1 MLRFIFKLFTTA
13 FVAAIGFG
21 LGVHYGTNEKVAKI
35 EGAIEERL
43 ASAVTALESKI
54 KAGKADASADHAAAV
69 GVMQNADVA
78 AAEPA
83 QDQQSAEQ
91 TASAAEPAA
100 APIVEARAE
109 QPANDASPASA
120 EAPQQVASNQEQAP
134 AAAATDDQA
143 GALKTAQAAEPA
155 AAPAGD
161 DAKAKGGDKKKKKK
175 KAKAAKPDAGADKPA
190 DPQ

>member
-13 FVAAIGFG
+13 AVAAIGFSF
-21 LGVHYGTNEKVAKI
+21 GVHYGTNEKVAKI
-35 EGAIEERL
+35 EGAFEERL
-43 ASAVTALESKI
+43 ASAITTLESKI
-54 KAGKADASADHAAAV
+54 KAGKADSASADHAV
-69 GVMQNADVA
+69 GLLQSSETAS
-78 AAEPA
+78 AEPQ
-83 QDQQSAEQ
+83 QDQQPAEQ

-100 APIVEARAE
+100 APVVEARAD
-109 QPANDASPASA
+109 QPANDASPAST
-120 EAPQQVASNQEQAP
+120 EAPLQVASNQEQAP
-134 AAAATDDQA
+134 AAASTDDQA

-161 DAKAKGGDKKKKKK
+161 DAKAKGSDKKKKKK